1 MLLNPCQLKEVAG
14 GGGEVGKLGGD
25 PSCFKLPGN
34 WLPVVPSEEEKI
46 CLCCL
51 LRLCLG
57 SEYLMSPLDYA
68 DGSQVP
74 VRGGY

>member
-14 GGGEVGKLGGD
+14 GGWGWGD
-25 PSCFKLPGN
+25 PSCLKLPGN
-34 WLPVVPSEEEKI
+34 WLPVVLSEEERI

-51 LRLCLG
+51 RRLCLG